1 MKLAKITIVLCMFT
15 CMCMFVNFVLLIPSP
30 FIKLLKKKVWWV
42 VAVFKNIELA
52 PGKPLLKSTTPQS
65 PLTTLQE
72 RKIGPRI
79 LKTAPRLLTYRRQ
92 CTIYRPTIP
101 ASCLQTETIQQGP
114 RSKFSSW
121 GAKEECVK
129 ENFGGGGGRGGGH
142 ACGFLFN
149 RDLKIRGRGA
159 RTATRVDEED

>member
-30 FIKLLKKKVWWV
+30 FIKLLKKKDWWV
-42 VAVFKNIELA
+42 VAVFKNTELA

-65 PLTTLQE
+65 PLTTLQK

-92 CTIYRPTIP
+92 CTIYWPTIP
-101 ASCLQTETIQQGP
+101 ASCLQTETIQAYARHAGP
-114 RSKFSSW
+114 RRRRLCLHLMELKV
-121 GAKEECVK
+121 E
-129 ENFGGGGGRGGGH
+129 
-142 ACGFLFN
+142 FLFLWACSS
-149 RDLKIRGRGA
+149 RLYM
-159 RTATRVDEED
+159 